1 MKRIALLGLGE
12 VGQGFY
18 EVFEHE
24 KSRVSALTGIS
35 MDLGAVL
42 VRNMRKQ
49 RKVTPR
55 EGLLTDNPHRIIND
69 TTTDAIVDAINDSA
83 LGYEMAVSALSH
95 GKHFITANKAL
106 VSRHME
112 ELHALAAQH
121 GAAFLYEA
129 SVGGGTPLLKP
140 LRALERAGEI
150 TSIKGILNGSC
161 NFILTGMR
169 ERNTYESMMQ
179 RASALGYLEADP
191 RDDVAGYDTRR
202 KLRILCCVAFGGS
215 VPEQDIPCEGI
226 TRVRD
231 QDISA
236 LAQHGYEVKLL
247 GAARREGRGVAAFVF
262 PCALP
267 RLTPLAGISGSLNLI
282 EVTSPFLG
290 RAGFMGQGAGSRPTG
305 HAVFTDLLDAMSGA
319 AGLSPRLGRVPPAA
333 APTTA
338 RFYLRGAAIPAA
350 WADGALGDGQKT
362 HPLDLQ
368 EVQAWLADH
377 QEACA
382 IMLEP

>member
-49 RKVTPR
+49 RKVMPR
-55 EGLLTDNPHRIIND
+55 EGLRTDNPHRIIND

-129 SVGGGTPLLKP
+129 SVGGDTPCS
-140 LRALERAGEI
+140 AARAGAREI
-150 TSIKGILNGSC
+150 TSVKGILNGSC

-169 ERNTYESMMQ
+169 RGIPTGYDAARQ
-179 RASALGYLEADP
+179 RAGCLEADP

-202 KLRILCCVAFGGS
+202 KLRILCCVAFGGM
-215 VPEQDIPCEGI
+215 PGRFRHPLRGI
-226 TRVRD
+226 T
-231 QDISA
+231 
-236 LAQHGYEVKLL
+236 
-247 GAARREGRGVAAFVF
+247 
-262 PCALP
+262 
-267 RLTPLAGISGSLNLI
+267 
-282 EVTSPFLG
+282 
-290 RAGFMGQGAGSRPTG
+290 
-305 HAVFTDLLDAMSGA
+305 
-319 AGLSPRLGRVPPAA
+319 
-333 APTTA
+333 
-338 RFYLRGAAIPAA
+338 
-350 WADGALGDGQKT
+350 
-362 HPLDLQ
+362 
-368 EVQAWLADH
+368 
-377 QEACA
+377 ACA
-382 IMLEP
+382 IRTSPPWRSTDMRSSCWRCPA

>member
-49 RKVTPR
+49 RKVMPR

-169 ERNTYESMMQ
+169 ERNTYEVHDAARQ
-179 RASALGYLEADP
+179 RAGVFRGRPAGRRGGLRHPAQAAHLVLRGLWRQRAGAGHPLRGHHP
-191 RDDVAGYDTRR
+191 RARSGHRR
-202 KLRILCCVAFGGS
+202 
-215 VPEQDIPCEGI
+215 P
-226 TRVRD
+226 
-231 QDISA
+231 
-236 LAQHGYEVKLL
+236 
-247 GAARREGRGVAAFVF
+247 GAARV
-262 PCALP
+262 
-267 RLTPLAGISGSLNLI
+267 
-282 EVTSPFLG
+282 
-290 RAGFMGQGAGSRPTG
+290 
-305 HAVFTDLLDAMSGA
+305 
-319 AGLSPRLGRVPPAA
+319 
-333 APTTA
+333 
-338 RFYLRGAAIPAA
+338 
-350 WADGALGDGQKT
+350 
-362 HPLDLQ
+362 
-368 EVQAWLADH
+368 
-377 QEACA
+377 
-382 IMLEP
+382 